1 MTDTPPPPRARGKS
15 GRIVFALVALAALG
29 GGGYAGWTL
38 SPFHAAPETGAETR
52 AAEVVAGEPVD
63 AGIFPVPSRDGQDAL
78 FRILLT
84 PVGPVPPAAEMR
96 NQVNSMLAVI
106 GEMPLVHTPGL
117 DVFAAQDAM
126 EAMAKT
132 EAPWIGGVEFTEPKA
147 PEKSPQ
153 EEPAAETAH

>member
-1 MTDTPPPPRARGKS
+1 MTDTPPPTRARGKS
-15 GRIVFALVALAALG
+15 GRIVFALAALAALG
-29 GGGYAGWTL
+29 GGGYAGWTF
-38 SPFHAAPETGAETR
+38 SPFHAVPETGAKTGT
-52 AAEVVAGEPVD
+52 AEIALGEPVD
-63 AGIFPVPSRDGQDAL
+63 AGIFPVPSRDGEGAI

-96 NQVNSMLAVI
+96 NQVNAMLAVI

-132 EAPWIGGVEFTEPKA
+132 EAPWIGAVEFTEPKA
-147 PEKSPQ
+147 PEKAP
-153 EEPAAETAH
+153 EEPVAETDH